1 MWSFLDRWLT
11 RFENV
16 CLALG
21 TAVAVSVAAV
31 QVVLRY
37 GAGLGLYWGEELVVY
52 SVVWTAFI
60 AAGAAIRSGEH
71 LSVEFVKLLAKG
83 RAARPVA
90 CIIDALCAAAGVA
103 LLILGLKLVIAV
115 RTFGQ
120 LSPAMQIP
128 MWIVYLAIPISG
140 ALITIR
146 STQQFFAPPPEPSD
160 RAIPE

>member
-1 MWSFLDRWLT
+1 MWSFVDRWLT
-11 RFENV
+11 RFENA

-31 QVVLRY
+31 QVALRY
-37 GAGLGLYWGEELVVY
+37 GAGIGLYWGEELVVY

-83 RAARPVA
+83 RAMRPVA
-90 CIIDALCAAAGVA
+90 CVIAALSGAAGIA
-103 LLILGLKLVIAV
+103 LLVLGLKLVLAV
-115 RTFGQ
+115 RMFGQ

-128 MWIVYLAIPISG
+128 MWVVYLAIPISG
-140 ALITIR
+140 ALIAIR
-146 STQQFFAPPPEPSD
+146 SAQQVFAPSPKSSD
-160 RAIPE
+160 SAAPK